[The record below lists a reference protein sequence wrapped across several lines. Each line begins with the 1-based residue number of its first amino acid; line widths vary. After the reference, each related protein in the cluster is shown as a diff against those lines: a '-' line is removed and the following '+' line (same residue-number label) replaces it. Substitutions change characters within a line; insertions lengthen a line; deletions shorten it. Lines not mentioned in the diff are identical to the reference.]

1 MSDMNIRDLL
11 GRGREWLDRVPG
23 RAWLGRVSGEWLG
36 RIRGDSAARAPG
48 TFSLLALRM
57 ARDLQRQGRGH
68 SILVTAADDDAVG
81 VEATVELG
89 WCLAEDLGHSVLLVD
104 GAFDVRAL
112 SAALGLAERPGLS
125 ELLDDESQAGA
136 ALQAAVQPTLHER
149 IFVLPHGNDAAA
161 VAIRA
166 GAVRQL
172 LAAACERFDF
182 VLVQGSL
189 LVKGSR
195 SMVFSSMVDATLL
208 IAVEEQTRL
217 DQVTHGQRLLN
228 DCGATRVALVLANR
242 PRVPHNI
249 GR

>member
-1 MSDMNIRDLL
+1 MNIRALL
-11 GRGREWLDRVPG
+11 GRGREWLGRMPG
-23 RAWLGRVSGEWLG
+23 REWLGRVSGEWLG
-36 RIRGDSAARAPG
+36 RIRGDGATRSPG

-57 ARDLQRQGRGH
+57 ERDLQRQGRGH
-68 SILVTAADDDAVG
+68 SIMVTAADDDEVG
-81 VEATVELG
+81 VESTVELG

-125 ELLDDESQAGA
+125 ELLDAEDQGSA
-136 ALQAAVQPTLHER
+136 ALAAAVQPTLHER
-149 IFVLPHGNDAAA
+149 IFVLPHGSDAAGGA
-161 VAIRA
+161 VRG

-189 LVKGSR
+189 LVNGSR
-195 SMVFSSMVDATLL
+195 SMAFSSLVDATLL
-208 IAVEEQTRL
+208 IAVEEQTKL
-217 DQVTHGQRLLN
+217 DEVTRGQRLLN

-242 PRVPHNI
+242 PQMPRAI
-249 GR
+249 TR